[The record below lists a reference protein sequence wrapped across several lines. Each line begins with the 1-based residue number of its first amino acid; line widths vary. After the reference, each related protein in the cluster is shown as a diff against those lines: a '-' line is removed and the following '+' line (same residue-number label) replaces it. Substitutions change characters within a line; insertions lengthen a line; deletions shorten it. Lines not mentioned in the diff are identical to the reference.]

1 MVEKQYPRIISVDFD
16 NTVAYSDYPTIKE
29 EVPYAIE
36 TLKML
41 QAQGDIIIL
50 STCRENQF
58 LTDALQWMKDRGFT
72 PDCVNDNYPHG
83 KHYHYG
89 NCRKISGDIVIDD
102 KNDNY
107 TVDWLDIRK
116 RLVKDNK
123 ILSLR
128 DIDNCPRGWYKCI
141 VDNRNIVLY
150 CYNNVFY
157 DVSTYNNPVKINDNE
172 ITILE
177 IISGKD
183 IEIIDENGKPRYA
196 NDMVKT

>member
-1 MVEKQYPRIISVDFD
+1 MEEKQYPRVIIVDFD
-16 NTVAYSDYPTIKE
+16 QSIAYSDYPNIID

-50 STCRENQF
+50 CTCREGQF
-58 LTDALQWMKDRGFT
+58 LENALQWMKDRGFT
-72 PDCVNDNYPHG
+72 PDCVNDNYPDG
-83 KHYHYG
+83 RHYHYG

-107 TVDWLDIRK
+107 TVDWLDIRR

-123 ILSLR
+123 NSILL
-128 DIDNCPRGWYKCI
+128 DINNCPRGWYKCI
-141 VDNRNIVLY
+141 VDNRNILLY

-183 IEIIDENGKPRYA
+183 IEIIDVDGKPRYA
-196 NDMVKT
+196 NDMIE